1 MRLILGIRQAEPDDT
16 LNDMKNR
23 GLEFEVI
30 SSETDFEDAHTEVT
44 IDINE
49 PADAFVKNVE
59 KILDEY
65 PNELEMLGSIFDPE
79 AHEGLF

>member
-30 SSETDFEDAHTEVT
+30 SSETDFEDAHTEVSQILISPPKRFPT
-44 IDINE
+44 NG
-49 PADAFVKNVE
+49 AFSRCAWPGPVHPK
-59 KILDEY
+59 
-65 PNELEMLGSIFDPE
+65 
-79 AHEGLF
+79 